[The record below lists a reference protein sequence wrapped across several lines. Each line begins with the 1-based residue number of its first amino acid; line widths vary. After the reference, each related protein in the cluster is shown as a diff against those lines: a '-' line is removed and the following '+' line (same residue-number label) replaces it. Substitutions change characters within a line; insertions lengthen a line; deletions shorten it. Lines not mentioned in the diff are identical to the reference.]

1 MKKKFLSLMMAA
13 AVVATTSVSA
23 FAATNTQTVTGLD
36 TEDKKTEVRIT
47 GEVLSE
53 TGERPAG
60 TFNVTVPTA
69 AAFTVSKESGVISVP
84 INIQNNGTQD
94 IDVYADEFRDSTK
107 APGEGITVVKE
118 DAAKTENRTYVSLRV
133 EGTADTAY
141 LKTENSDDQKGIYK
155 DSALENPAST
165 GIKLTNIE
173 QGRSKEITL
182 KGTSGTNGAV
192 SNAVSDNFTLTLK
205 IKKAP
210 KQH

>member
-1 MKKKFLSLMMAA
+1 MMAA

-69 AAFTVSKESGVISVP
+69 AAFTVSKGSGVISVP

-107 APGEGITVVKE
+107 ANGEGITVVKE
-118 DAAKTENRTYVSLRV
+118 SETKNNDRTYVSLRV
-133 EGTADTAY
+133 EGSIYTAY
-141 LKTENSDDQKGIYK
+141 LKTEDSDTQKGIYK
-155 DSALENPAST
+155 DSGLETPADST

-173 QGRSKEITL
+173 QGKSKEITL
-182 KGTSGTNGAV
+182 KGISGTTGVV

-205 IKKAP
+205 IKKSL
-210 KQH
+210 K

>member
-47 GEVLSE
+47 GEVLGE
-53 TGERPAG
+53 NGERPAG

-69 AAFTVSKESGVISVP
+69 AAFTVSKESGVVSVP

-107 APGEGITVVKE
+107 AAGEGITVVKE
-118 DAAKTENRTYVSLRV
+118 SETKTKDRTYVSLRV
-133 EGTADTAY
+133 EGSIDTAY
-141 LKTENSDDQKGIYK
+141 LKTENSDAQKGIYK
-155 DSALENPAST
+155 DSGLENAAEST

-182 KGTSGTNGAV
+182 KGISGTTGTV

-205 IKKAP
+205 IKKSL
-210 KQH
+210 K